1 MPVQYPCTCYL
12 LAEYRLVTNFVVY
25 MINWHFKRMKILTH
39 FMNAGQRHF
48 TNTSLV
54 DLIRTMDLLYF
65 NQLACQLNLRSRKF
79 WNIWNNTT
87 NICIVVKSTFYSSNY
102 ENKRPSILMQKFSG
116 CMQPNYIGLKNDEW
130 PTFEKTNRICN

>member
-1 MPVQYPCTCYL
+1 MTQIV
-12 LAEYRLVTNFVVY
+12 
-25 MINWHFKRMKILTH
+25 
-39 FMNAGQRHF
+39 NAGQRHF

-65 NQLACQLNLRSRKF
+65 DQLACQLNLRSRKF
-79 WNIWNNTT
+79 WNNTT
-87 NICIVVKSTFYSSNY
+87 NIYIVVISTFYSSNY